1 MYTDLT
7 LDTDYSQPE
16 RPQLKRR
23 MRKAQQKENGS
34 DLTARMAFLRDFDT
48 PSFTVSEQVLACCA
62 IAREKLDL
70 GDYSSGCSALQAWWT
85 LGEWP
90 KQRGLSN
97 SASAELLLV
106 AGTLSGWVASTKQM
120 LGGRKP
126 AEAMLNGAIALFEQ
140 LGEKERAAEGR
151 IELACCYYHQGAFDL
166 ARSTLHAALADLT
179 DNDRELKSVALI
191 RLAVVERL
199 AGRLH
204 EALDLLKD
212 ASPLLETSG
221 AWPKGRFH
229 LEYAN
234 TLKELGIAENRKSYF
249 ERAFGHY
256 RQALDHFIE
265 IGNQRYTAI
274 VENNYG
280 CLLSTMS
287 RFDEAC
293 LHLDRAR
300 DLFEILQD
308 NVRRAQVDETIAQLY
323 LASGKYELAD
333 RSINLSVDTLESSGE
348 EAFLAEAL
356 TTRGIV
362 LCRLGRRH
370 EAKPNL
376 ERAHRV
382 AERCED
388 YEAAGKALLIMI
400 EEMSD
405 HLADDERREIGAQA
419 NQLLANSQQHAT
431 RERLR
436 KCLNIIA
443 DAHTKYEA
451 EREQQIHAEKMAA
464 LGELSFGVAHN
475 VNNTLT
481 GILGRAQLLLRN
493 SNDSGKVESGLE
505 LIIKSAEDGAH
516 IIRRIQDFARQR
528 PSREFESISVSEL
541 LKDACEMT
549 RPRWERRSEFVPIH
563 FALHTDSLDYVK
575 GDPVELREVLVNM
588 IYNAVDA
595 MPNGGEIA
603 LSSVEM
609 RDRTVICI
617 TDSGTGMGPEVKSRL
632 FDPFFSTKGRK
643 GTGMGLAVS
652 FGIIRRHGGSIEV
665 ESEPGR
671 GTTFKIFLPRVA
683 TAETQSSNNIDVSV
697 TNELSDKL
705 RVLVVDDETHVRDV
719 LIEALEAEG
728 CEVLSAQSGDIALA
742 LFEQHEGKIDAVFTD
757 IGMPE
762 MSGWELVNEIR
773 ERSKTLPLAII
784 SGWAD
789 AISVD
794 ARNSIKA
801 DWVIAKPFDIDKISE
816 IAQQIAQRKSA

>member
-1 MYTDLT
+1 MGTET
-7 LDTDYSQPE
+7 V
-16 RPQLKRR
+16 
-23 MRKAQQKENGS
+23 
-34 DLTARMAFLRDFDT
+34 LREYDQ
-48 PSFTVSEQVLACCA
+48 PSFTLTEQVLACCS
-62 IAREKLDL
+62 IAREKLDV
-70 GDYSSGCSALQAWWT
+70 GDYSSGCAALQQWWR

-90 KQRGLSN
+90 KQAGLGN
-97 SASAELLLV
+97 YASAELLLIS
-106 AGTLSGWVASTKQM
+106 GTLSGWVASTKQVS
-120 LGGRKP
+120 GGRKP
-126 AEAMLNGAIALFEQ
+126 AEALLSGAIAIFEQ
-140 LGEKERAAEGR
+140 LGEKVRSAEGK
-151 IELACCYYHQGAFDL
+151 IELACCYYHQGVFDL
-166 ARSTLHAALADLT
+166 ARSTLYDALTDLT
-179 DNDRELKSVALI
+179 DDDRELKSTAFI

-204 EALDLLKD
+204 EALALLKD
-212 ASPLLETSG
+212 ATPLLETSG
-221 AWPKGRFH
+221 SWLKGRFH
-229 LEYAN
+229 LECAN
-234 TLKELGIAENRKSYF
+234 TLKELGIAESRTTYF

-256 RQALDHFIE
+256 REALSHFVE

-280 CLLSTMS
+280 CLLSTLA
-287 RFDEAC
+287 RYDEAC

-300 DLFEILQD
+300 ELFEVLQD
-308 NVRRAQVDETIAQLY
+308 NVRRAQVDETLAQLY
-323 LASGKYELAD
+323 LASGKYDNAE
-333 RSINLSVDTLESSGE
+333 RSINLAVDTLEISGE
-348 EAFLAEAL
+348 QAFLTEAL
-356 TTRGIV
+356 TTRGMV

-376 ERAHRV
+376 ERAQRV

-400 EEMSD
+400 EEMAE

-436 KCLNIIA
+436 KCLDIIA

-493 SNDSGKVESGLE
+493 SKDASKIESGLE

-528 PSREFESISVSEL
+528 PSREFEIICVEEL

-549 RPRWERRSEFVPIH
+549 RPRWETRSEFAPVR
-563 FALHTDSLDYVK
+563 FALHSDSKAFVK

-595 MPNGGEIA
+595 MPSGGEVR
-603 LSSVEM
+603 LSTIEM
-609 RDRTVICI
+609 QDHVVLTISD
-617 TDSGTGMGPEVKSRL
+617 TGTGMGPEVKSRL
-632 FDPFFSTKGRK
+632 FDPFFTTKGRK

-652 FGIIRRHGGSIEV
+652 FGIIRRHEGSIDV
-665 ESEPGR
+665 DSEPGR
-671 GTTFKIFLPRVA
+671 GTTFKISLPKVASAPARVDDQ
-683 TAETQSSNNIDVSV
+683 TPIVETPDQPSRV
-697 TNELSDKL
+697 

-742 LFEQHEGKIDAVFTD
+742 IYDQNQGTIDAVFTD

-762 MSGWELVNEIR
+762 MSGWELVREIR
-773 ERSKTLPLAII
+773 ARSKTVPLAIV

-794 ARNSIKA
+794 VRNSVKA
-801 DWVIAKPFDIDKISE
+801 DWVIAKPFDIDKISA
-816 IAQQIAQRKSA
+816 IAQQVAQRKVG